1 MLFRSHYEDVR
12 LYIFS
17 DHGMANCDELLDL
30 KAVIE
35 PLPLRFGVDYAVVY
49 DSTMARF
56 WFFNDKARAAILSC
70 LEGQRCGKILGKEE
84 LKSFGVHFEDGRFG
98 ESIFLLNPGTLL
110 ARSDFNG
117 KGWDPAGMH
126 GYHPADAY
134 SDAIYLTNR
143 KPKYPV
149 HHLQEIYANIH
160 ESVFERDPSRQAIP
174 SEVSA

>member
-1 MLFRSHYEDVR
+1 
-12 LYIFS
+12 
-17 DHGMANCDELLDL
+17 
-30 KAVIE
+30 
-35 PLPLRFGVDYAVVY
+35 
-49 DSTMARF
+49 MARF

-160 ESVFERDPSRQAIP
+160 ESIFERDPSRQAIP